1 MKRQKP
7 DADYVSE
14 YSRIVHRL
22 LRERAAI
29 PREELE
35 YLAVAVDKL
44 KDDRLKSAVAGLIG
58 WSDDDRAEIETFFA
72 VAIEVMKETNLTKIR
87 KAVQT
92 VEIRY
97 LIKDAT

>member
-1 MKRQKP
+1 MNRRKP
-7 DADYVSE
+7 GPEYVAN
-14 YSRIVHRL
+14 YSKFVHRL

-35 YLAVAVDKL
+35 YLASAADKL
-44 KDDRLKSAVAGLIG
+44 KDDRLKSAIAGLIG

-72 VAIEVMKETNLTKIR
+72 VAIEVMKDTNLSKIR

-97 LIKDAT
+97 LIKDVT

>member
-1 MKRQKP
+1 MKRPKP
-7 DADYVSE
+7 GPEYVAE
-14 YSRIVHRL
+14 YSRFVRQL

-35 YLAVAVDKL
+35 YLATAA
-44 KDDRLKSAVAGLIG
+44 DRLKDERLKAAIAGLIG

-72 VAIEVMKETNLTKIR
+72 VAIEVMKDTTLSKIR

-92 VEIRY
+92 VEIRF
-97 LIKDAT
+97 LIKDKT

>member
-7 DADYVSE
+7 GPEYVTE
-14 YSRIVHRL
+14 YAQFVRQL

-44 KDDRLKSAVAGLIG
+44 KDDRLKAAVAGLIG

-72 VAIEVMKETNLTKIR
+72 VAIEVMKDTNLSKIR

-97 LIKDAT
+97 LMKDIT

>member
-1 MKRQKP
+1 MNRRKP
-7 DADYVSE
+7 GPDYVAK
-14 YSRIVHRL
+14 YSQFVHRL

-35 YLAVAVDKL
+35 YLASAADKL
-44 KDDRLKSAVAGLIG
+44 KDERLKSAIAGLIG

-72 VAIEVMKETNLTKIR
+72 VAIEVMKDTNLSKIR

-92 VEIRY
+92 DEIRY
-97 LIKDAT
+97 LIKDVE